1 MPLNE
6 DRRRSGE
13 ARPAVLILAGSE
25 SDRPIVEK
33 AEKVLAEAGVEYT
46 FEVASAHRTPDRV
59 AELAR
64 AAEGKGYRV
73 VIAAAGLA
81 AALPGVVAAHTRL
94 PVIGLPVGAGP
105 LKGMDALLAIAMLPP
120 GVPVAT
126 VGIDAGAN
134 AGHLALRILGGGHS
148 PGEA

>member
-1 MPLNE
+1 MTE
-6 DRRRSGE
+6 TTE
-13 ARPAVLILAGSE
+13 VLIIAGSE

-33 AEKVLAEAGVEYT
+33 ATKVLDEAGVTYT
-46 FEVASAHRTPDRV
+46 FEVASAHRDPDRV

-64 AAEGKGYRV
+64 GAADSGYRV

-81 AALPGVVAAHTRL
+81 AALPGVVAAHTHL

-105 LKGMDALLAIAMLPP
+105 LRGIDALLAIVQLPP

-126 VGIDAGAN
+126 VGIDNGQN
-134 AGHLALRILGGGHS
+134 AAWLALRILGRR
-148 PGEA
+148 

>member
-1 MPLNE
+1 MTE
-6 DRRRSGE
+6 TTE
-13 ARPAVLILAGSE
+13 VLIIAGSE

-33 AEKVLAEAGVEYT
+33 ATKVLDEAGVAYT
-46 FEVASAHRTPDRV
+46 FEVASAHRDPDRV

-64 AAEGKGYRV
+64 GAADSGYRV

-81 AALPGVVAAHTRL
+81 AALPGVVAAHTHL

-105 LKGMDALLAIAMLPP
+105 LRGIDALLAIVQLPP

-126 VGIDAGAN
+126 VGIDNGQN
-134 AGHLALRILGGGHS
+134 AAWLALRILGRR
-148 PGEA
+148 